1 MVPQLFLWPLNKRI
15 SMSKKPHTIHF
26 HKFVRYAIVG
36 ASAAMI
42 NLVVFVVCEKVFK
55 IYYLISTFIA
65 FIFATYWNFVMAR
78 KFVFVSHF
86 TSTFKE
92 SLLIYLISAMGI
104 CIDIVVMYVGVD
116 VCNLDSL
123 LTKILAIGIA
133 FLFNFGLRNFVIY
146 KEKL

>member
-1 MVPQLFLWPLNKRI
+1 M
-15 SMSKKPHTIHF
+15 
-26 HKFVRYAIVG
+26 VG

-92 SLLIYLISAMGI
+92 SLLIYLISAVGI
-104 CIDIVVMYVGVD
+104 CIDIGVMYVGVD

-146 KEKL
+146 KEKP